1 MVMRSR
7 MSQSRSTGGRPVSG
21 VDAGEPVIVFVHG
34 FLDDGRTWNEVA
46 AGLPWA
52 SVAVELD
59 EVPVCTLEAFAEHV
73 TAVVAN
79 EVAGDVVLVGQSMG
93 CQVAELVSLRRP
105 ERVTGL
111 VLIAPVPLGGV
122 SLPSEMADALRGCG
136 GQRELQRGIRTQL
149 AANLSEYKMRQLL
162 DSGMYLTPAQVA
174 ETFDAW
180 SGGHPEGARPT
191 RVKAPI
197 QLVVADSDP
206 VVSGQLLDDLI
217 RPRFPG
223 APLAEIAS
231 SGHWP
236 HVEQPGQV
244 VQAISRFVA
253 ASRPRSPVS
262 PGDEG
267 IG

>member
-1 MVMRSR
+1 
-7 MSQSRSTGGRPVSG
+7 MSQSRPAGRGPVSG
-21 VDAGEPVIVFVHG
+21 VDTGEPVIVFVHG

-59 EVPVCTLEAFAEHV
+59 EVPACTLEAFAEYV
-73 TAVVAN
+73 TAVVDN
-79 EVAGDVVLVGQSMG
+79 EVARDVVLVGQSMG

-111 VLIAPVPLGGV
+111 VLITPVPLGGV

-136 GQRELQRGIRTQL
+136 GEQEVQRGIRAQFS
-149 AANLSEYKMRQLL
+149 ANLPERKMQQLL
-162 DSGMYLTPAQVA
+162 DSGLHLTPAQVA
-174 ETFDAW
+174 ATFDAW
-180 SGGHPEGARPT
+180 AGGHAEGARPT

-197 QLVVADSDP
+197 QIIVADSDP
-206 VVSGQLLDDLI
+206 VISGPLLYDLI
-217 RPRFPG
+217 VPRFPG
-223 APLAEIAS
+223 APLVEIAS

-244 VQAISRFVA
+244 VEAVARFMA
-253 ASRPRSPVS
+253 ASEPRNPSG
-262 PGDEG
+262 PGMRE
-267 IG
+267 